1 MSWPN
6 ALNLCLSIGADK
18 SKISDLSSRPSLS
31 RLVTLRLSA
40 AITGSPCQRAGF
52 VNVATCLTSVL
63 VGDSLRFERLTFVDT
78 GEADVKMLLNV
89 ASLDRSI
96 SQRDLSV
103 ILSFGP
109 KIGQFRVHGDA
120 SRQHHHR
127 MQKWLY
133 EHWPKLVLFL
143 CCKM

>member
-18 SKISDLSSRPSLS
+18 SKISDLSSRSSLS

-52 VNVATCLTSVL
+52 VIVATCLTSVL

-109 KIGQFRVHGDA
+109 KTGQFRVHGDA
-120 SRQHHHR
+120 SRQYHHR
-127 MQKWLY
+127 IQK
-133 EHWPKLVLFL
+133 
-143 CCKM
+143 